1 MSANFRIP
9 FTLRAASAAAALVCL
24 TSTARAQVAG
34 GAPAGE
40 TLPVNQTTA
49 LRRAGSEDLAKSTR
63 ALQGTLTELQALQ
76 LQTKQA
82 HWNVSGSAFYQLHLM
97 LQEHYEGISKYA
109 DEVAER
115 LLAVGS
121 SSDGR
126 AVTIVQTSGLP
137 EIPGGFIDDARV
149 LTFFTNQYGAVGG
162 RIHGRIQQIN
172 DVDPTSSNLLQE
184 VEHGIEKYMWQS
196 RAFLQPASGN
206 ANTADLNDGRPVQA
220 PMGDVTPH
228 TPQGSGSKGGRGGQG
243 AGSN

>member
-1 MSANFRIP
+1 MSRTVKRISVG
-9 FTLRAASAAAALVCL
+9 RALAAATALVCL
-24 TSTARAQVAG
+24 TTTARAQST
-34 GAPAGE
+34 GE
-40 TLPVNQTTA
+40 LLPVNQTTT
-49 LRRAGSEDLAKSTR
+49 LRRAGTEDLAKSTR

-97 LQEHYEGISKYA
+97 LQEHYEGIAKYA

-126 AVTIVQTSGLP
+126 AVTIVQTSALP
-137 EIPGGFIDDARV
+137 EIPGGFIDDSRV
-149 LTFFTNQYGAVGG
+149 LTFFTNQYGTVGG
-162 RIHGRIQQIN
+162 RIHARIQQIN

-184 VEHGIEKYMWQS
+184 VEHGIEKYLWQS

-206 ANTADLNDGRPVQA
+206 ANTADLNDGRPVQV
-220 PMGDVTPH
+220 PQGDVTPR
-228 TPQGSGSKGGRGGQG
+228 TPQGSGSGSKGGSGRGGAG
-243 AGSN
+243 AGSH